1 MRKIKRSHIIIG
13 ALAILVLGL
22 FYFSSCRSSVKVSA
36 AKVQYGSV
44 IPVVSVYGEIKG
56 ISADLSPKVPGVV
69 DRILVKEGAKVK
81 KGQILLEFDNYE
93 TARNDLRR
101 MRDLYES
108 GFATKQQF
116 EQAKLAFDNSVI
128 VSPISGI
135 VTLVANKAGE
145 TASPGIT
152 SIAVVDV
159 DSAYAELQIDE
170 ADIGEVKV
178 GQDVEISA
186 DAYPNE
192 YFNGKLDRIV
202 QSAELKKVGGRIK
215 MDEEDKI
222 FRGKVLIEDL
232 EQKLKIGMSI
242 NADIVTRVKENAL
255 LVSREAIYSKDGG
268 NSVFVIKNS
277 RVRAVPVEI
286 GLKDNSNVE
295 VLKGLSAGD
304 MAATSMLD
312 TLKDNMKVDIIK

>member
-1 MRKIKRSHIIIG
+1 MKKIKRPHIIIG
-13 ALAILVLGL
+13 VLVALVLGL

-36 AKVQYGSV
+36 AKVQYGNV

-69 DRILVKEGAKVK
+69 ERILVKEGAKVN
-81 KGQILLEFDNYE
+81 KGQILLEFDTYE

-116 EQAKLAFDNSVI
+116 EQAKLAFDNSVL
-128 VSPISGI
+128 VSPISGV

-145 TASPGIT
+145 TASPGVT

-170 ADIGEVKV
+170 ADIGEVKA

-215 MDEEDKI
+215 IDEEDKI

-268 NSVFVIKNS
+268 NSVFVIKNN
-277 RVRAVPVEI
+277 RVKAVPVEI

-295 VLKGLSAGD
+295 VLKGLSAGE